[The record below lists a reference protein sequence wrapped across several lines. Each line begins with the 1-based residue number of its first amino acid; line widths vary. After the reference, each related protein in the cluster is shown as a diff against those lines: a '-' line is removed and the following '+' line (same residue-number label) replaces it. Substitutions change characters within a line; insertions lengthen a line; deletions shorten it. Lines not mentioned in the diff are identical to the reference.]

1 MRGSKSAVTLFAIV
15 AVLIATTIIFT
26 VVYPIKNIMKLGLD
40 LKGGVHLVLE
50 GVDSDAGKVTPEA
63 VKAAAK
69 VIENRINKMGVS
81 EPVVQTSGNR
91 IVVEL
96 AGVKDPEEARKT
108 LGETAVLKFLDPD
121 GNVVLDGKDVAS
133 ATPTPSS
140 ASGYEIVLKLKGDGP
155 KKFADATTKLAASQQ
170 PIRIMLDQNEI
181 SAPTVQVPILDGVA
195 TITGNFTAASATQLS
210 DLINGGALPIKLELK
225 ENRVVSA
232 SLGIDSL
239 AKSAKAGIIG
249 LIGVVLFMLFMYRLP
264 GVIATIALVI
274 YSMLTLGFLLGI
286 NAVFTLPG
294 LAGLL
299 LSIGMA
305 VDGNVII
312 FERIKEELRKGKGL
326 RSGIDAGF
334 HRAISAV
341 IDGQVTTMIAGVVLW
356 YLGTGPIKGFAL
368 TLIVGVVLSM
378 FTAITVTRWL
388 LNLLVGTGWVDKRM
402 FGVKEVAR

>member
-15 AVLIATTIIFT
+15 AVLIATAFIFT
-26 VVYPIKNIMKLGLD
+26 VVYPIKNAMKLGLD

-50 GVDSDAGKVTPEA
+50 GVDSDVGPVTA
-63 VKAAAK
+63 DSIKAATK
-69 VIENRINKMGVS
+69 VIENRINKLGVS
-81 EPVVQTSGNR
+81 EPVVQTSGKR
-91 IVVEL
+91 IIVEL
-96 AGVKDPEEARKT
+96 PGVKDPEEARRT
-108 LGETAVLKFLDPD
+108 LGDTAVLTFLDPE

-133 ATPTPSS
+133 ATPAPAGSGQ
-140 ASGYEIVLKLKGDGP
+140 GYEIVLKLKGNGP
-155 KKFADATTKLAASQQ
+155 KKFADATTKMVGK
-170 PIRIMLDQNEI
+170 PIRIMLDQTEI
-181 SAPTVQVPILDGVA
+181 SAPNVQVPILDGVA
-195 TITGNFTAASATQLS
+195 TITGNFTAQGATQLS
-210 DLINGGALPIKLELK
+210 DLINGGALPIKLVLK

-232 SLGIDSL
+232 SLGVDSL
-239 AKSAKAGIIG
+239 AKSAKAGVIG
-249 LIGVVLFMLFMYRLP
+249 LAGVVLFMLFMYRLP

-274 YSMLTLGFLLGI
+274 YAMLTLGFLMGI

-378 FTAITVTRWL
+378 FTAIVVTRWL
-388 LNLLVGTGWVDKRM
+388 LNLLVSTGWVDKRM